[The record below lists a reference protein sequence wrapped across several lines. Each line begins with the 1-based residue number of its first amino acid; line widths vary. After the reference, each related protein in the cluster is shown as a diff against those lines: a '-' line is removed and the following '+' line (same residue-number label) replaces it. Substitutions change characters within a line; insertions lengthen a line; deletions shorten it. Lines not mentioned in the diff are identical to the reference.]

1 MAIEITHV
9 RFSGSNRFAE
19 EIIAYQWI
27 SLENAKTA
35 SSTKPV
41 LVDWV
46 ASGGKAYVGTGA
58 NRVGVAVVRPTGGEA
73 YLRTHA
79 DGDWTNNLENLP
91 LF

>member
-9 RFSGSNRFAE
+9 RFSGRNRFAE
-19 EIIAYQWI
+19 EIIAYQWV
-27 SLENAKTA
+27 SLETSKTT

-46 ASGGKAYVGTGA
+46 AGGGKAYVGSGA
-58 NRVGVAVVRPTGGEA
+58 NQVGVAVVRPTGGQA

-79 DGDWTNNLENLP
+79 DGDWTNNLESLP
-91 LF
+91 TF